1 MGKPKKVFPYPATK
15 IEKRWQLKWEEDLI
29 NKVPDDDVRPKWYQ
43 LTMYPYPSG
52 DLHIGHWYNYAPAD
66 TQARFRRMQGYN
78 VLQPIGFDAFGLP
91 AENAA
96 IKRNIHPYKWTMENI
111 SNMRKQFKSLGP
123 MYDWDREIICAVPEY
138 YRWNQWL
145 FLKLYENGLA
155 YRNKAPVVW
164 CPSCQTVLANEQVLN
179 GLCERCETPVTRRD
193 LQQWFLRITNYNE
206 QLLDFSGLID
216 WPKQIITMQR
226 NWIGRSE
233 GVDIRFDISHLG
245 LETKSLHTF
254 TTRIDTI
261 YGVTFIALAPEHPM
275 IKNLTS
281 SQQIPLVT
289 SYIEQARKQ
298 TEIERLSTS
307 REKTGVPLGTYAINY
322 VNGNKIPLFVADYV
336 LTTYGTGIV
345 MGVPAHDQRD
355 FLFASKYGIPIKHV
369 IRPENDV
376 PVDFSEAYSS
386 EGILINSELFDNLP
400 SGQAMHDIANYIEN
414 KSWGHRTIS
423 YRIRDWLIS
432 RQRYWGTPIPIVYCD
447 KCGTVPVPL
456 KELPVL
462 LPPTAEFKP
471 TGESPLATN
480 YDFMN
485 TKCPSCSNPAKRETD
500 TMDTFVDSAWYM
512 FRFAS
517 PQYDNGPFD
526 PSLMDKWLPVD
537 QYTGGAE
544 HAVMHLLYARF
555 FTKALKSLGLVKFNE
570 PFLRLFNQGTIIAGG
585 TKMSKSKGNVINPD
599 DYVETVGADIVRMY
613 LMFLGPWEQGGDWTD
628 TGINGINRW
637 VNRIWELMQRDSN
650 ALSSNVESSDS
661 KRKLHQ
667 TIEKVYNHLDRF
679 KFNTA
684 IASLMELSNHMST
697 TWDDRKVSQ
706 EIWDDSV
713 TKFLLMLAPFA
724 PHLAEELWERAGH
737 KYSIHNHKFPEWDS
751 ALSAEESVTV
761 VVQIN
766 GKLRERIEVPVS
778 IDESDVKEMALSSP
792 KIKPYIDGKQMK
804 NLIYV
809 PNRLINIVID

>member
-1 MGKPKKVFPYPATK
+1 
-15 IEKRWQLKWEEDLI
+15 
-29 NKVPDDDVRPKWYQ
+29 
-43 LTMYPYPSG
+43 
-52 DLHIGHWYNYAPAD
+52 
-66 TQARFRRMQGYN
+66 
-78 VLQPIGFDAFGLP
+78 
-91 AENAA
+91 
-96 IKRNIHPYKWTMENI
+96 
-111 SNMRKQFKSLGP
+111 
-123 MYDWDREIICAVPEY
+123 
-138 YRWNQWL
+138 
-145 FLKLYENGLA
+145 
-155 YRNKAPVVW
+155 
-164 CPSCQTVLANEQVLN
+164 
-179 GLCERCETPVTRRD
+179 
-193 LQQWFLRITNYNE
+193 
-206 QLLDFSGLID
+206 
-216 WPKQIITMQR
+216 
-226 NWIGRSE
+226 
-233 GVDIRFDISHLG
+233 
-245 LETKSLHTF
+245 
-254 TTRIDTI
+254 
-261 YGVTFIALAPEHPM
+261 
-275 IKNLTS
+275 
-281 SQQIPLVT
+281 
-289 SYIEQARKQ
+289 
-298 TEIERLSTS
+298 
-307 REKTGVPLGTYAINY
+307 
-322 VNGNKIPLFVADYV
+322 
-336 LTTYGTGIV
+336 
-345 MGVPAHDQRD
+345 
-355 FLFASKYGIPIKHV
+355 
-369 IRPENDV
+369 
-376 PVDFSEAYSS
+376 
-386 EGILINSELFDNLP
+386 
-400 SGQAMHDIANYIEN
+400 
-414 KSWGHRTIS
+414 
-423 YRIRDWLIS
+423 
-432 RQRYWGTPIPIVYCD
+432 
-447 KCGTVPVPL
+447 
-456 KELPVL
+456 
-462 LPPTAEFKP
+462 
-471 TGESPLATN
+471 
-480 YDFMN
+480 
-485 TKCPSCSNPAKRETD
+485 
-500 TMDTFVDSAWYM
+500 
-512 FRFAS
+512 
-517 PQYDNGPFD
+517 
-526 PSLMDKWLPVD
+526 MDKWLPVD

-697 TWDDRKVSQ
+697 TWDNRKVSQ
-706 EIWDDSV
+706 EIWNDSV

-751 ALSAEESVTV
+751 ALSAEESVTI